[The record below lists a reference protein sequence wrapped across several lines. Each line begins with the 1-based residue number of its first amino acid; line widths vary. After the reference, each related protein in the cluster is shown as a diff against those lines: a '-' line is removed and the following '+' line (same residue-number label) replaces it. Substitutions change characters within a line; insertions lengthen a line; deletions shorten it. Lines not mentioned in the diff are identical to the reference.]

1 MMCIFHSIFTHHK
14 TSDGGAQPGIGDVKA
29 APDQAPPG
37 KKKQQDIA
45 CLLLRETAA
54 LRFTAKVRQELLGLL
69 LAHFLGM
76 PLAVKQDVALDPVNI
91 SVLGTDA
98 VMLKPD
104 FVSNLIK

>member
-1 MMCIFHSIFTHHK
+1 MCISCPVFTHHK
-14 TSDGGAQPGIGDVKA
+14 ASDGGAQPGIGDVKA

-76 PLAVKQDVALDPVNI
+76 PLAVKQNVALDPVYI
-91 SVLGTDA
+91 SAFGTDVA
-98 VMLKPD
+98 KLETN
-104 FVSNLIK
+104 FITSQIR